1 MCIKF
6 CILFTHY
13 TEIRFYVPLEINNIP
28 REQSIFKE
36 STRQITVDVEL
47 KAATL
52 IEVSNIIQQQSSHK
66 VRCIMCFK
74 WNTIIENSILDKY
87 EQYKYADLTK
97 ANIA

>member
-6 CILFTHY
+6 CIIFTHY

-28 REQSIFKE
+28 EQSIFKE

-52 IEVSNIIQQQSSHK
+52 IEVSNII
-66 VRCIMCFK
+66 
-74 WNTIIENSILDKY
+74 
-87 EQYKYADLTK
+87 
-97 ANIA
+97 

>member
-28 REQSIFKE
+28 EQSIFKE

-52 IEVSNIIQQQSSHK
+52 IEVSNII
-66 VRCIMCFK
+66 
-74 WNTIIENSILDKY
+74 
-87 EQYKYADLTK
+87 
-97 ANIA
+97 